1 MWFQMKFYR
10 LKIIVVGFFFF
21 FGQKWCLCLCL
32 WCVWN
37 CYGKFSIIF
46 KYLFWTVSITCIKPA
61 RLAQSTTAPFHCF
74 HLKMISHR
82 INCAHSVNVSLVYDY
97 HRNTRFDTGPNFP
110 VVPVDELNRNSEI
123 PIDLGACLFCLVD
136 YSTHQISFTFHPC
149 GIWACALVSFWSD
162 FH

>member
-1 MWFQMKFYR
+1 MDSSSFSGKSD
-10 LKIIVVGFFFF
+10 VCVCVCGV
-21 FGQKWCLCLCL
+21 
-32 WCVWN
+32 CVWN